1 MLKCCLP
8 WGWPGSRRG
17 VSTGYGYGLR
27 LPDSLVGENEATFL
41 NIGKN
46 HHWSSRWRPRR
57 PVGRLFISPC
67 PYRQGVSVLR
77 GGGGKGSPRCPG
89 DDGNM
94 LT

>member
-46 HHWSSRWRPRR
+46 HHG
-57 PVGRLFISPC
+57 PVDGGYAVQWVAIHIPMPLQARGL
-67 PYRQGVSVLR
+67 VLR
-77 GGGGKGSPRCPG
+77 GSGGRGAPG
-89 DDGNM
+89 VRVTM
-94 LT
+94 AIC

>member
-27 LPDSLVGENEATFL
+27 LLDSLVGENEATFL

-46 HHWSSRWRPRR
+46 HHWSSRWRPCR
-57 PVGRLFISPC
+57 PVGRLIHILMPLQA
-67 PYRQGVSVLR
+67 RGLVLR
-77 GGGGKGSPRCPG
+77 GCGGRGPPG
-89 DDGNM
+89 VRVTM
-94 LT
+94 AIC

>member
-46 HHWSSRWRPRR
+46 HHG
-57 PVGRLFISPC
+57 PVDGGNAVQWVAIRFLLPLLAC
-67 PYRQGVSVLR
+67 VSVLR
-77 GGGGKGSPRCPG
+77 GGGGRYPPRVRVTMALC
-89 DDGNM
+89 
-94 LT
+94 